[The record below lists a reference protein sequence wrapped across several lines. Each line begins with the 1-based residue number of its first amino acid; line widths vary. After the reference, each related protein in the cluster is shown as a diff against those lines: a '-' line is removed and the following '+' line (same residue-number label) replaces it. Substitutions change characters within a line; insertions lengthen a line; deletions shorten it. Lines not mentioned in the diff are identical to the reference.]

1 MSLKDI
7 LTLIAVTAALVAAV
21 PSAFADE
28 LEDIIQ
34 SGVIKIAVP
43 ADFPPFGS
51 VGKDGQAEGYDV
63 EVAKLVARDLGVKLE
78 LVPVTSP
85 NRVAYLL
92 TGKVDVVISSLGANP
107 ERAKV
112 IAFTDAYAP
121 FYLGIFGDAKTQV
134 QSAVDLAGKTIGV
147 TRGTIEDAELTRLAP
162 KTATVQRFEDN
173 ALTLAALASG
183 KVDLIATG
191 SATAGSLS
199 RKSPGKAEKKFV
211 LRDSPA
217 HVGVRKSE
225 PDLVA
230 WLNVF
235 IHYHQKPGGELDAL
249 AQKWLGQSLAGLPP
263 F

>member
-1 MSLKDI
+1 MSLKNL
-7 LTLIAVTAALVAAV
+7 LTLIAMTATLVAAV
-21 PSAFADE
+21 PSARADK

-92 TGKVDVVISSLGANP
+92 TGKVDLVIASLGANP

-121 FYLGIFGDAKTQV
+121 FYLGVFGDAKTQV
-134 QSAVDLAGKTIGV
+134 QSASDLAGKTIGV
-147 TRGTIEDAELTRLAP
+147 TRGTIEDTELTRLAP
-162 KTATVQRFEDN
+162 KSATIQRFEDN
-173 ALTLAALASG
+173 NVTLSALASA
-183 KVDLIATG
+183 KVDVIATG
-191 SATAGSLS
+191 SAAAGSLS
-199 RKSPGKAEKKFV
+199 RRSPGKAEKKFV

-217 HVGVRKSE
+217 HIGVRKDE
-225 PDLVA
+225 PDVVA

-249 AQKWLGQSLAGLPP
+249 AQKWLGESLADIRR

>member
-1 MSLKDI
+1 MSLRR
-7 LTLIAVTAALVAAV
+7 LMALTAAAVSLLAAA
-21 PSAFADE
+21 PSAVADK

-34 SGVIKIAVP
+34 SGVIKVAVP

-51 VGKDGQAEGYDV
+51 VGKSGQAEGYDI

-85 NRVAYLL
+85 NRIAYLL
-92 TGKVDVVISSLGANP
+92 TGKVDLIIASLGANP

-121 FYLGIFGDAKTQV
+121 FYAGIFGDTKTQV
-134 QSAVDLAGKTIGV
+134 RSLADLAGKTVGV
-147 TRGTIEDAELTRLAP
+147 TRGTLEDSELTRLAP
-162 KTATVQRFEDN
+162 KNATIQRFEDN
-173 ALTLAALASG
+173 DATLSALTSG
-183 KVDLIATG
+183 KLDLIATG
-191 SATAGSLS
+191 SAAAVLLN
-199 RKSPGKAEKKFV
+199 RANPGKAEKKFV

-217 HVGVRKSE
+217 HIGVRKDE
-225 PDLVA
+225 PDLVG

-235 IHYHQKPGGELDAL
+235 IHYHDKPGAELDAL
-249 AQKWLGQSLAGLPP
+249 AQQWLGESLASLPA